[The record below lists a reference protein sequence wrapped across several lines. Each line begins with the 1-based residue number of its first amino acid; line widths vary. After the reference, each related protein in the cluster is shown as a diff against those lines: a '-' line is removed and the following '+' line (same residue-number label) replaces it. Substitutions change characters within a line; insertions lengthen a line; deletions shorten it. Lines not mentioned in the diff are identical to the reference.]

1 MPKMMNLPAMLLTA
15 GSTTV
20 SASDFSELV
29 TILQTQVSVSTVV
42 GVIGSILAVCVGF
55 AFFWWAV
62 RKVIRMLMS
71 AFKKGKV
78 SV

>member
-1 MPKMMNLPAMLLTA
+1 MPKFMSLPGMLLTA

-29 TILQTQVSVSTVV
+29 TILQNQVSVSTVV
-42 GVIGSILAVCVGF
+42 GVIASILAVCVGF

-62 RKVIRMLMS
+62 RKVIRMLIS

-78 SV
+78 TV

>member
-1 MPKMMNLPAMLLTA
+1 MPKFMNIPGMLLTG
-15 GSTTV
+15 GSTTI
-20 SASDFSELV
+20 SPSDFSELV
-29 TILQTQVSVSTVV
+29 TILQNQVSVSTVV
-42 GVIGSILAVCVGF
+42 GVIASILAVCVGF

-78 SV
+78 TV

>member
-1 MPKMMNLPAMLLTA
+1 MPKFINIPGMLLTA
-15 GSTTV
+15 GSNV
-20 SASDFSELV
+20 VDAKAFDSLV
-29 TILQTQVSVSTVV
+29 TILKNQISVETVV
-42 GVIGSILAVCVGF
+42 GVIASILVVCVGF

-78 SV
+78 TV

>member
-1 MPKMMNLPAMLLTA
+1 MPKFMTLRGMMLT
-15 GSTTV
+15 GGTTV
-20 SASDFSELV
+20 VGADSFSELV
-29 TILQTQVSVSTVV
+29 TILQSQISVSTVV
-42 GVIGSILAVCVGF
+42 GIIASILGICVGF

-62 RKVIRMLMS
+62 RKVIKMLMS

>member
-1 MPKMMNLPAMLLTA
+1 MPKFMNIPGMLLTA
-15 GSTTV
+15 GSNVVDATAFD
-20 SASDFSELV
+20 SLV
-29 TILQTQVSVSTVV
+29 TILKNQVSVETVV
-42 GVIGSILAVCVGF
+42 GVIASILAVCVGF

-78 SV
+78 TV